1 MIELMVV
8 DLTLLSSS
16 QKLNNFYVLKHP
28 RMVKNCGKGP
38 KETKKN
44 YRTTEKKIG
53 WNHYSKKKIVID

>member
-16 QKLNNFYVLKHP
+16 QKLNNFYVRKHP

-38 KETKKN
+38 KETKKI
-44 YRTTEKKIG
+44 YRTTEKKKLDGITIVI
-53 WNHYSKKKIVID
+53 KIVID